1 MNIYVSNL
9 ANYMKDQDVQDLFAS
24 FGAISSCKVIL
35 DRYTGASRGF
45 AFVEMPGDEEGRA
58 AIDQLNGKVI
68 DGKALS
74 VAVAK
79 EREDRSFGGNRN
91 SRY

>member
-9 ANYMKDQDVQDLFAS
+9 MNYMKDQDVHELFAP
-24 FGAISSCKVIL
+24 FGAINSCKVIV
-35 DRYTGASRGF
+35 DRYTGTSRGF
-45 AFVEMPGDEEGRA
+45 AFVEMPGDAEGRA
-58 AIDQLNGKVI
+58 AIEQLNGKVI

-79 EREDRSFGGNRN
+79 EREDRSFGNRN